1 AFQQADGSTS
11 RRFCGTG
18 LRLSI
23 YRQLARLLKGELTLE
38 SEKGKGSTF
47 TLFLPIEELSSPKT
61 EIIVQPQISNQE
73 NQEEKVE
80 ERVEEKMLE
89 IRSDSQASPA
99 NDTTEQNDTKPVYK
113 KPVFKKHPKQSDDL
127 IDDRKNL
134 QPNDHSI
141 LIIEDD
147 RKFSCI
153 LMELAREK
161 GFKYLIA
168 EDGRAGLQ
176 LAEEYRPTAIILDVG
191 LPQIDGLTVMECL
204 KDNPETRHI
213 PVHFMSAS
221 DQNLDVLKMGAIG
234 YLHKP
239 VNMPQ
244 LGDAFKR
251 IEYFITNKIKNLLF
265 ITRHQARQ
273 EKILHLVENNDVKTT
288 TAITIE
294 AVLQNLQENTYDC
307 IIIDLDD
314 FGEEFSRQVLEY
326 LRKEPSLSKIPVI
339 IYSERDL
346 TTSEEALLNKA
357 ANYIPLKSVKSSERL
372 LDETTLFLHQV
383 EAKLSEKKRN
393 IIRMVHNKEAIL
405 KDKTVLVVDDDT
417 RNTFALATALED
429 KEMEV
434 IAATDGKKAL
444 ALLDKHEEI
453 SIILMDIMMPEMD
466 GYKTIQEIRKHLKH
480 QKIPIIALT
489 AKAMKG
495 DRKKCIEA
503 GANDYLS
510 KPVDTNKLLSLMR
523 VWLYR

>member
-1 AFQQADGSTS
+1 VCLGS
-11 RRFCGTG
+11 
-18 LRLSI
+18 LS
-23 YRQLARLLKGELTLE
+23 
-38 SEKGKGSTF
+38 
-47 TLFLPIEELSSPKT
+47 LFLPIEELSSPKT